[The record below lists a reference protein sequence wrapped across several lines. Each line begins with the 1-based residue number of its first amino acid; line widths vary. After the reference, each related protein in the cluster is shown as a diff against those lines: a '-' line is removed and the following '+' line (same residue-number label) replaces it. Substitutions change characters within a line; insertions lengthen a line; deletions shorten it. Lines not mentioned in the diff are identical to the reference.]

1 MNMYIVYYTTG
12 SYDDFERHN
21 VFVTESELIASEWVA
36 KFNRIV
42 EKFYDYYIK
51 NQDNLQNTTIR
62 NIFYFIDVNEAY
74 YEQIE
79 AR

>member
-1 MNMYIVYYTTG
+1 MYIVYYTTG
-12 SYDDFERHN
+12 AYDDFQRHS

-42 EKFYDYYIK
+42 NQFYDYYI
-51 NQDNLQNTTIR
+51 NNIDNLQNTTIR
-62 NIFYFIDVNEAY
+62 DIFYFTEVNEAY